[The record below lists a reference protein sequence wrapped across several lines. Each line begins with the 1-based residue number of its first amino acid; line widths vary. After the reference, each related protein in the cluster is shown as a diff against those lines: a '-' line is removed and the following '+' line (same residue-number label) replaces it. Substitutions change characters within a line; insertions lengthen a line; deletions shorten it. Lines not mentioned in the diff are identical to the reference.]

1 MNKSNLF
8 SLDEVLGS
16 SWETFKKSP
25 LKIIG
30 FFLLLFF
37 LTILNAVLFPSLLS
51 GLGDSLLIALILQ
64 IESWIVGSLIEIAFI
79 IFTLNLLS
87 TKKTSFRTKLTD
99 VRLLLKVI
107 AGSLLS
113 TLIILGGFILLIIPG
128 IYFAFR
134 MWLVTYYIV
143 DQGDGPVEAI
153 KKSWKNTKGHF
164 FSLLGLSLVLLLINL
179 FGLLVLVVGLLV
191 TIPVTYIA
199 TTWVYKKLSQHNS

>member
-87 TKKTSFRTKLTD
+87 TKKTPFRTKLTD

-143 DQGDGPVEAI
+143 DQGAGPVEAI

-199 TTWVYKKLSQHNS
+199 TTWVYKKLSKHNS